1 MKAFECPG
9 VRPALALGARL
20 ASVLIVYAVL
30 ERWALGLGSL
40 DAEAYAGTS
49 ILIGVAR
56 RLLVPPDTLSI
67 GFLARLGVTVA
78 LFVAA
83 WIKRRY
89 WLAGWDGVDQ
99 AALLRVLVGLAAA
112 VLAWA
117 YSTYA
122 YNYYFDQSHGVDRL
136 ALVLLAVSLLWR
148 PIFVFPFA
156 VLTVAIVTQFYF
168 PIGGYSVA
176 EQYMLV
182 RVVLLFG
189 AFQLVRS
196 VWPSIRAADVVY
208 LIVTLVV
215 AGYVAG
221 GMGKL
226 GLGWFGHGG
235 VGLMLPGAYGNGW
248 LHFLDPSTIAT
259 ITSTALR
266 LDVFLVGFTFVV
278 EVLAVFALVRR
289 GTLLLYL
296 PIWVGF
302 HLGVVALSGIFFW
315 KWILFEVTLFAL
327 LLRRRE
333 SPAFQI
339 FSPAHALL
347 SVPLIL
353 GGTFW
358 FQPVN
363 LSWYSVPV
371 SYAYRI
377 EAVDGAG
384 NAAAIQPGGL
394 APYEYQFALAGFG
407 YLSPYQQLPGNFGA
421 TSSAEQAR
429 RVVAASTPAELRAL
443 EVEIGRV
450 PENPVV
456 AAAFD
461 QLMRAFMAVRSERET
476 SRLRRWLGAPPQHLR
491 FAHSE
496 TFEAPGE
503 WVELVV
509 RQVPNFFDGRNYL
522 ELAPRIVRR
531 IDLTSP
537 PDGGA

>member
-1 MKAFECPG
+1 M
-9 VRPALALGARL
+9 RPVLALGIRL
-20 ASVLIVYAVL
+20 AAILVVYGVL
-30 ERWALGLGSL
+30 ERWALGLGTL
-40 DAEAYAGTS
+40 EEEAYAGTS

-78 LFVAA
+78 LLVAA
-83 WIKRRY
+83 WVKRRDL
-89 WLAGWDGVDQ
+89 LAGWDEVDQ
-99 AALLRVLVGLAAA
+99 GVLLRILVGLAAG

-122 YNYYFDQSHGVDRL
+122 YNYYFDQSHLGDRL
-136 ALVLLAVSLLWR
+136 VLVVLAVTLLWR
-148 PIFVFPFA
+148 PIFVFPF
-156 VLTVAIVTQFYF
+156 VLLTVAIVTQFYY

-182 RVVLLFG
+182 RVLLLFG

-196 VWPSIRAADVVY
+196 VWPSVRASDVVY
-208 LIVTLVV
+208 LVVTLVV

-221 GMGKL
+221 GLGKL
-226 GLGWFGHGG
+226 SLGWFGHGL
-235 VGLMLPGAYGNGW
+235 VGLLLPGAYGNGW
-248 LHFLDPSTIAT
+248 LHFLDPATIAA

-266 LDVFLVGFTFVV
+266 LDVVLVGFTFVV
-278 EVLAVFALVRR
+278 EVLAIFALVRR
-289 GTLLLYL
+289 GALLLFL
-296 PIWVGF
+296 PIWMGF

-315 KWILFEVTLFAL
+315 KWIVFEIVLFAL

-333 SPAFQI
+333 SPALQI
-339 FSPAHALL
+339 FSPAHALW
-347 SVPLIL
+347 SIPLIL
-353 GGTFW
+353 GGTVW

-371 SYAYRI
+371 SYAYRL
-377 EAVDGAG
+377 EVVDGAG
-384 NAAAIQPGGL
+384 NSAAVQPGDL

-421 TSSAEQAR
+421 TSSRAQAR
-429 RVVAASTPAELRAL
+429 QVVAASTPAEVEAL

-450 PENPVV
+450 PENPAT

-461 QLMRAFMAVRSERET
+461 RLMRAFMVARSDREP

-491 FAHSE
+491 FADSK
-496 TFEAPGE
+496 TVEAPGE
-503 WVELVV
+503 WIELVV
-509 RQVPNFFDGRNYL
+509 RQVPNFFDGRDYL
-522 ELAPRIVRR
+522 ELDSRIVRR
-531 IDLTSP
+531 IDLTSTS
-537 PDGGA
+537 DGGA